1 MLPFAGRW
9 LPLAPSAYYALSK
22 AKDADFYKLSKTAF

>member
-22 AKDADFYKLSKTAF
+22 TKVTGSYKLSETAF